1 MTMNSDELAQLY
13 DEVRVLRE
21 RGNEAEAQALLM
33 KHLHELPEEV
43 QGEIL
48 LGKFTDAMEG
58 EAAALQ
64 ARRDIQQMGLEAA
77 ERIVTDESANS

>member
-1 MTMNSDELAQLY
+1 MNPDQLTQLY
-13 DEVRVLRE
+13 DDVRSLRE
-21 RGNEAEAQALLM
+21 QGKETEAQALLI
-33 KHLHELPEEV
+33 KHLHDLPEEM

-77 ERIVTDESANS
+77 ERIITDESANS